1 MIIWISI
8 TNSRQKPTSRSP
20 MVGFDLT
27 LFEKEPVMGI
37 IRGVDEDSLP
47 GVLEA
52 AYSGGLRFLEITL
65 NTPGA
70 FLLIKRAVELFPDFC
85 IGAGTVLSAES
96 TQEAIGHGAQFI
108 VAPNLNEQ
116 VAECCIKNNM
126 AYFPGALT
134 PTEIEKAWS
143 SGATM
148 VKVFPAS
155 QMGPDYIKLLKGP
168 YDEIKMMAVGGISP
182 KNIPDYFSAGASA
195 VALGGSIFSKS
206 RMANGEFSVIQKEI
220 EEFLFAVNQVY
231 SNMSVIEASN
241 HSN

>member
-1 MIIWISI
+1 MA
-8 TNSRQKPTSRSP
+8 
-20 MVGFDLT
+20 GFDLT

-70 FLLIKRAVELFPDFC
+70 YSLIEKAVNLFPDFC
-85 IGAGTVLSAES
+85 IGAGTVLSSES
-96 TQEAIGHGAQFI
+96 AQQAVNNGAKFI

-116 VAECCIKNNM
+116 VADCCNKNNM

-155 QMGPDYIKLLKGP
+155 QMGPNYIKQLKGP
-168 YDEIKMMAVGGISP
+168 YDQIKLMVVGGINP

-195 VALGGSIFSKS
+195 VALGGSIFSTS
-206 RMANGEFSVIQKEI
+206 RMAKGKFSEIQKEI
-220 EEFLFAVNQVY
+220 EDFMFAVHQICHNISITDV
-231 SNMSVIEASN
+231 AN

>member
-1 MIIWISI
+1 MA
-8 TNSRQKPTSRSP
+8 
-20 MVGFDLT
+20 GFDLS

-52 AYSGGLRFLEITL
+52 AYAGGLRFLEITL

-70 FLLIKRAVELFPDFC
+70 FPLIQKAIRLFPDFC

-96 TQEAIGHGAQFI
+96 TQQAIDIGAQFI

-116 VAECCIKNNM
+116 VADCCIKNNV

-134 PTEIEKAWS
+134 PTEIEKAWR
-143 SGATM
+143 SGASM

-168 YDEIKMMAVGGISP
+168 FDQVKMMAVGGISP

-195 VALGGSIFSKS
+195 VALGGSIFSTG

-220 EEFLFAVNQVY
+220 EEFMFAVNQIY
-231 SNMSVIEASN
+231 SKISLTDVAN

>member
-1 MIIWISI
+1 ME
-8 TNSRQKPTSRSP
+8 
-20 MVGFDLT
+20 GFDLT

-37 IRGVDEDSLP
+37 IRGVDEGSLP
-47 GVLEA
+47 GLLEA
-52 AYSGGLRFLEITL
+52 GYAGGLRFLEITL

-70 FLLIKRAVELFPDFC
+70 FFLIKRAVELFPDFC

-96 TQEAIGHGAQFI
+96 TQQAIDHGARFI
-108 VAPNLNEQ
+108 VAPNLNEE
-116 VAECCIKNNM
+116 VAECCIKNNL

-134 PTEIEKAWS
+134 PTEIEKAWR
-143 SGATM
+143 SGASM

-168 YDEIKMMAVGGISP
+168 FDHIKMMAVGGISP
-182 KNIPDYFSAGASA
+182 KNISDYFSAGVSA

-206 RMANGEFSVIQKEI
+206 RMANREFSVIQKEI
-220 EEFLFAVNQVY
+220 EEFMFAVNQIY
-231 SNMSVIEASN
+231 SNINLKKFAN

>member
-1 MIIWISI
+1 MA
-8 TNSRQKPTSRSP
+8 
-20 MVGFDLT
+20 GFDLT

-37 IRGVDEDSLP
+37 IRGVGEDSLT
-47 GVLEA
+47 GVLKA
-52 AYSGGLRFLEITL
+52 AYTGGLRFLEITL
-65 NTPGA
+65 NTPNA
-70 FLLIKRAVELFPDFC
+70 FSLIGKAVKLFPDFC
-85 IGAGTVLSAES
+85 IGAGTVLSTES
-96 TQEAIGHGAQFI
+96 TQRAVDNGARFI

-116 VAECCIKNNM
+116 VAKCCIKNNM

-134 PTEIEKAWS
+134 PTEIEKAWG

-155 QMGPDYIKLLKGP
+155 QMGPSYIKLLKGP
-168 YDEIKMMAVGGISP
+168 YDQIKLMVVGGISP

-195 VALGGSIFSKS
+195 VALGGSIFSTS

-220 EEFLFAVNQVY
+220 EDFMFAVNKNYHNISITDV
-231 SNMSVIEASN
+231 AN

>member
-1 MIIWISI
+1 MS
-8 TNSRQKPTSRSP
+8 
-20 MVGFDLT
+20 GFDLAV
-27 LFEKEPVMGI
+27 FEKEPVMGI
-37 IRGVDEDSLP
+37 IRGVDEDSLA

-52 AYSGGLRFLEITL
+52 AYAGGLRFLEITL

-70 FLLIKRAVELFPDFC
+70 FLLIKRAFELFPDFC

-96 TQEAIGHGAQFI
+96 TQQAIDNGAQFI
-108 VAPNLNEQ
+108 VGPNLNEQ
-116 VAECCIKNNM
+116 VAECCIKNNT

-155 QMGPDYIKLLKGP
+155 QMGPGYIKLLKGP
-168 YDEIKMMAVGGISP
+168 FDQIKMMAVGGISP

-195 VALGGSIFSKS
+195 VALGGSIFSTS

-220 EEFLFAVNQVY
+220 EEFLFAVNKIY
-231 SNMSVIEASN
+231 SIINKTVVANYSS
-241 HSN
+241 

>member
-1 MIIWISI
+1 MA
-8 TNSRQKPTSRSP
+8 
-20 MVGFDLT
+20 GFDLT
-27 LFEKEPVMGI
+27 LFEKEPVLGI

-65 NTPGA
+65 NTPDA
-70 FLLIKRAVELFPDFC
+70 FLLIKKAVELFPSFC

-96 TQEAIGHGAQFI
+96 AKQAVDAGAQFI
-108 VAPNLNEQ
+108 VAPNLSEP
-116 VAECCIKNNM
+116 VAEFCKKNNL

-155 QMGPDYIKLLKGP
+155 QMGPNYFKLIKGPFDQIKL
-168 YDEIKMMAVGGISP
+168 MAVGGISP

-195 VALGGSIFSKS
+195 VALGGSIFSAK
-206 RMANGEFSVIQKEI
+206 RMMEQEFSIIQKEI
-220 EEFLFAVNQVY
+220 QEFMFAVNKNY
-231 SNMSVIEASN
+231 SNISISNVAS

>member
-1 MIIWISI
+1 MS
-8 TNSRQKPTSRSP
+8 
-20 MVGFDLT
+20 GFDIS

-37 IRGVDEDSLP
+37 IRGVDKDSLP

-52 AYSGGLRFLEITL
+52 AYAGGLRFIEITL

-70 FLLIKRAVELFPDFC
+70 FLLIKRAVKLFPDFC
-85 IGAGTVLSAES
+85 IGAGTVLSVES
-96 TQEAIGHGAQFI
+96 TQQAIDNGAQFI

-116 VAECCIKNNM
+116 VAECCIKNNT

-168 YDEIKMMAVGGISP
+168 FEQIKMMAVGGVSP

-195 VALGGSIFSKS
+195 VALGGSIFSTS
-206 RMANGEFSVIQKEI
+206 RMANGEFSVMQKEI
-220 EEFLFAVNQVY
+220 EEFMFAVNQNY
-231 SNMSVIEASN
+231 SNIRETVVAN
-241 HSN
+241 HSK